1 MWLPINIRRMLQKCF
16 PCLKSNTLAQ
26 KEISSNSSDG
36 LTGVHS
42 ISIVLHQN
50 DAVDIILMHP
60 DLEKFS
66 ITEISTEA
74 EKFSELL
81 VYTISM
87 TMESKLL
94 AVIAEKSKN
103 TESIKEQLF
112 YDNVVHYYQL
122 IKAEFEKNL
131 LSSGPVIRPSAAFN
145 PK

>member
-1 MWLPINIRRMLQKCF
+1 MSLLTNIRRMLLRFFRFSKN
-16 PCLKSNTLAQ
+16 NTYANQ
-26 KEISSNSSDG
+26 EISNDSKKLN
-36 LTGVHS
+36 TVHS
-42 ISIVLHQN
+42 ISVVLHSN
-50 DAVDIILMHP
+50 DIVDIILMHP

-94 AVIAEKSKN
+94 AVIVEKSKK
-103 TESIKEQLF
+103 TESMKEQLF
-112 YDNVVHYYQL
+112 YDNVIHYYQI

-131 LSSGPVIRPSAAFN
+131 LATDPVIRPSAAFN